1 MYTRFSKVALVWAVA
16 FFATLAAISNLA
28 DYDSNFTII
37 GHVLRMDTTFPDNNG
52 MWRAIEASWVHHLVF
67 CLIIFIEAA
76 VAVFCWLGGF
86 YLYRYRH
93 DLAQFSQAKK
103 LSILGLT
110 LGILLWFVGF
120 MAIGGE
126 WFLMW
131 QSQVANGQQ
140 AAFRVVVILSV
151 ILIYLIQPDEEKNV

>member
-76 VAVFCWLGGF
+76 VAGFCWLGGF
-86 YLYRYRH
+86 
-93 DLAQFSQAKK
+93 
-103 LSILGLT
+103 
-110 LGILLWFVGF
+110 
-120 MAIGGE
+120 
-126 WFLMW
+126 
-131 QSQVANGQQ
+131 
-140 AAFRVVVILSV
+140 
-151 ILIYLIQPDEEKNV
+151 